1 MENRLITV
9 FTPTF
14 NRSRLLKNIYKSLC
28 LQSDKLF
35 EWLIVDDG
43 SMDDTEDVIK
53 EFSQENKV
61 IIRYFKQ
68 TNKGK
73 HYAINKG
80 VREAKGKIFFIVDSD
95 DSLFYDSLA
104 TIRTYFEKIQD
115 DKNFAG
121 VAGIMAYPDGKI
133 IGSGLP
139 KKEMEVTALDI
150 RMKYHVQG
158 DLSEVFK
165 TEVLKDFPF
174 PEFENEKFCPEALV
188 WFRIAQKYKF
198 LYFNKT
204 IYIRD
209 YLEGGLTSKIVR
221 IRKNSPNATLLYYS
235 ELKKYHIPFRQKIK
249 AAINYW
255 RFSFCSKISFSKKIK
270 QIGIIY
276 ILLYP
281 LGFLYYLLD
290 SKR

>member
-1 MENRLITV
+1 MKNKLITV

-43 SMDDTEDVIK
+43 SIDDTEDVIK
-53 EFSQENKV
+53 EFSQEN
-61 IIRYFKQ
+61 IITIRFFKQ
-68 TNKGK
+68 KNRGK
-73 HYAINKG
+73 HCAINRG
-80 VREAKGKIFFIVDSD
+80 VKEANGKIFFIVDSD
-95 DSLFYDSLA
+95 DLLLNNSLA
-104 TIRTYFEKIQD
+104 TIRFYFEKIIKD
-115 DKNFAG
+115 EKFAG
-121 VAGIMAYPDGKI
+121 VAGIMACPNGKI

-139 KKEMEVTALDI
+139 KEEIKTSALDI
-150 RMKYHVQG
+150 RMKYHVRG

-165 TEVLKDFPF
+165 TEILREFPF

-188 WFRIAQKYKF
+188 WFRIAQKYKL
-198 LYFNKT
+198 LYFNKP

-209 YLEGGLTSKIVR
+209 YLEGGLTSKIVS
-221 IRKNSPNATLLYYS
+221 IRRNSPNASLLYYS
-235 ELKKYHIPFRQKIK
+235 ELKKYHIPICQKIK